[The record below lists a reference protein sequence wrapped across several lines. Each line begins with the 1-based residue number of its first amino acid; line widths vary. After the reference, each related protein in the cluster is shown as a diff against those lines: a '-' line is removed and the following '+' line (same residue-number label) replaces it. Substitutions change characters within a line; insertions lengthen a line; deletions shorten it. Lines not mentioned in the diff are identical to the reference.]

1 MDEKVSIVIPCYRSE
16 KMIYSVVE
24 EIISHVKNRDY
35 EIILVCDYSPDNV
48 WEEIKKLKDKYET
61 VHGILF
67 SKNFGQHAATL
78 AGFRHATGDII
89 VTMDDDGQ
97 SDPDAISRMIDKLH
111 EGYDVVYAKYPV
123 YEKTPFRIFGSWLN
137 RKMAEIL
144 TGKPVG
150 IQGNSF
156 CVIRRFVKDEMIRYT
171 NAFPY
176 LGGLVFRV
184 TSNIAEVEVEHRG
197 RKEGRSNYT
206 FGKLI
211 KLWING
217 FTAFSVLPLRIASLL
232 GFVFSCVG
240 FILGLVFVIRKLL
253 NPDIILGFT
262 SIIVIVLFLGGIIL
276 LAMGLIGEYVGRIY
290 IGQNQAPQYVI
301 KERTWDISTEVST
314 DGSASYKNRRSEI
327 ESTR

>member
-1 MDEKVSIVIPCYRSE
+1 MDEKISIVIPCYRSE
-16 KMIYSVVE
+16 KTIAPVVE
-24 EIISHVKNRDY
+24 EIITYVDKWDY
-35 EIILVCDYSPDNV
+35 EIILVCDGSPDNV
-48 WEEIKKLKDKYET
+48 WDEIKKLQSKYHT

-78 AGFRHATGDII
+78 AGYRHATGDII

-97 SDPDAISRMIDKLH
+97 SDPSAIERMIEKLH

-123 YEKTPFRIFGSWLN
+123 FEKTLFRVFGSWLN

-150 IQGNSF
+150 IQGNSYY
-156 CVIRRFVKDEMIRYT
+156 VMRRFVKDEMIRYT
-171 NAFPY
+171 NSFPY

-184 TSNIAEVEVEHRG
+184 TSNIAEVDVEHRG
-197 RKEGRSNYT
+197 RKEGNSNYT
-206 FGKLI
+206 IGKLV

-232 GFVFSCVG
+232 GIVFSCIG

-262 SIIVIVLFLGGIIL
+262 SLIVIILFLGGVIL
-276 LAMGLIGEYVGRIY
+276 LSVGLIGEYVGRIY

-301 KERTWDISTEVST
+301 KEETF
-314 DGSASYKNRRSEI
+314 NSEA
-327 ESTR
+327 